1 MEIMEKIKSKN
12 LSKMSKSG
20 KQEKAKMSILGILNI
35 NKIWEKGKNVYFGN
49 FKHK

>member
-1 MEIMEKIKSKN
+1 MFKI
-12 LSKMSKSG
+12 SKMSNK
-20 KQEKAKMSILGILNI
+20 EKAKMSILGILNI